1 MMFKVSFLLTSILF
15 ACPMYGQSAT
25 SGRMAD
31 ERADSTKISWME
43 RDTINLEGVV
53 VTGSSYIRKKDRVV
67 VIPNKEQ
74 KKHAFTS
81 YDLLYNMMIPGV
93 SVDRRASKVTTSRGE
108 ATLYIDGV
116 RADLR
121 EVTNLRPRDILRV
134 EYIDVPTG
142 KYVGDAAAINY
153 ITKKKTSGGYI
164 NADAEQTVGYLNG
177 KYNLAAKVNKGNTNY
192 TFFGGAGL
200 QEHDGTETIN
210 EENFIFPD
218 KEIGRTGSNLGG
230 KYKNS
235 WQYAQLKV
243 SDNTERR
250 DLSASV
256 SVVHD
261 KTPHNDHEDRL
272 LYDDNAADNVYSATQ
287 VNQESLRPQMLLKG
301 YFRPSKGKE
310 ISLIAEGAYAKN
322 TYGRE
327 YTENKLQ
334 SGTDVNEKLYSFNVR
349 TIYEQQM
356 KHDNTFC
363 VQLAHFHNIT
373 STTYA
378 GDYEQWQHLWC
389 GETFGLL
396 QYMQQFKNGWVINIY
411 PGVSWLN
418 YKVHGDEHKEY
429 WTFRTNTWA
438 AYRFNDKHLLGGGVA
453 TGNNQASL
461 SYLNNSD
468 QNIDFLLTKRGNP
481 NLDNTKYLDFFLT
494 YEGQTKLFVMQFNSK
509 YSIISHNITPI
520 YFVEDG
526 KIINSYQSASDI
538 HRVSTD
544 LDISSRFSNKLRL
557 QAKLG
562 YQYVDVK
569 KVPGISRN
577 TFTAS
582 LDANFF
588 VKDFS
593 FNIYGKTPQQKL
605 YESTL
610 AYLRIPGSYGMIVR
624 YNKGN
629 FMAEI
634 GTDNPFTRHNRYH
647 ERADYG
653 VYRFENV
660 TTSRVNQQTGWVK
673 LAYTLDFGKKTQK
686 DRNDVDRTINSAILK
701 AK

>member
-1 MMFKVSFLLTSILF
+1 MKVFFSILIINILF
-15 ACPMYGQSAT
+15 ASFMYGQSAVT
-25 SGRMAD
+25 RHIDG
-31 ERADSTKISWME
+31 EKTDSTRISRLE
-43 RDTINLEGVV
+43 RDTFNLEGIV
-53 VTGSSYIRKKDRVV
+53 VTGSSYIRKKDHVV

-93 SVDRRASKVTTSRGE
+93 SVDRRASKVTTSKGE
-108 ATLYIDGV
+108 ATIYINGV

-121 EVTNLRPRDILRV
+121 DVTNLRPRDILRV
-134 EYIDVPTG
+134 EYHDIPTG

-153 ITKKKTSGGYI
+153 ITKKTTSGGYV

-177 KYNLAAKVNKGNTNY
+177 KYNVAAKVNKGNTNY

-210 EENFIFPD
+210 EETFIFPD

-230 KYKNS
+230 KYKNN
-235 WQYAQLKV
+235 WQYAQFKV
-243 SDNTERR
+243 SDNTTNH
-250 DLSASV
+250 DLVASV
-256 SVVHD
+256 SIVHD
-261 KTPHNDHEDRL
+261 KTPHNNHEDRL
-272 LYDDNAADNVYSATQ
+272 LYDGNAADNVYSSTGIR
-287 VNQESLRPQMLLKG
+287 QENLRPQMQLKG
-301 YFRPSKGKE
+301 YFRPSEGQE
-310 ISLIAEGAYAKN
+310 VTFVTEGAYAKN
-322 TYGRE
+322 TYGRM
-327 YTENKLQ
+327 YSENEQQ
-334 SGTDVNEKLYSFNVR
+334 SNTDVKERLYSWNVR
-349 TIYEQQM
+349 ASYELQM
-356 KHDNTFC
+356 KHDKTFC
-363 VQLAHFHNIT
+363 AQLMHFHNVT

-378 GDYEQWQHLWC
+378 GDYDLWQHLWC
-389 GETFGLL
+389 GETMAYL

-438 AYRFNDKHLLGGGVA
+438 AYRFNDKHMLGGGVS
-453 TGNNQASL
+453 TGNSQASL

-481 NLDNTKYLDFFLT
+481 NLNNTKYLDFFLS
-494 YEGQTKLFVMQFNSK
+494 YEGQMKLFVMQFNST

-520 YFVEDG
+520 YFVEND
-526 KIINSYQSASDI
+526 KIISSYQSTSNI
-538 HRVSTD
+538 H
-544 LDISSRFSNKLRL
+544 RFSNNLDITSRFPSKIRL

-569 KVPGISRN
+569 KVSNISRH

-582 LDANFF
+582 LDAIVFF
-588 VKDFS
+588 RDFS
-593 FNIYGKTPQQKL
+593 INIYGKTPRKEL
-605 YESTL
+605 DESTL

-629 FMAEI
+629 FMAEV

-653 VYRFENV
+653 VYRFNNV

-673 LAYTLDFGKKTQK
+673 LAYTIDFGKKTQK
-686 DRNDVDRTINSAILK
+686 DWNDVNRTINSAILK